1 MTKTRFWIPLVA
13 AAVIAFLLFKPAS
26 SPEMPELLKL
36 KPPTPGKAGSLQI
49 PIVHYERGNAL
60 SGRER
65 VDFVGAIHL
74 GEPSYYDALNERFT
88 QYDSVLFEL
97 VADPELLGDRTAER
111 EESMLG
117 VIQKALAGILGLVF
131 QLEGINYKAVNFV
144 HADLSPQQLMSAM
157 SARGESVGSLLLRI
171 FKLSFDPK
179 IKEEMERSGIKEPE
193 LEGINP
199 LMIALRG
206 PTEGERAKIKLF
218 FAQGLVSSEVFMKA
232 LQGDKGIALIDDRNA
247 ALIAVTKD
255 ELSKGKHS
263 LAIFYGVGHLPDLHK
278 RLTEE
283 LGFSITEVEWI
294 EAWKL

>member
-1 MTKTRFWIPLVA
+1 MKKTRHWISRIAVV
-13 AAVIAFLLFKPAS
+13 VIAFLLIQRS
-26 SPEMPELLKL
+26 SPPQVPELLKL
-36 KPPTPGKAGSLQI
+36 DPPTPGRAGSLQV
-49 PIVHYERGNAL
+49 PIVHYERGGLL
-60 SGRER
+60 SGRDR
-65 VDFVGAIHL
+65 VEFVGAIHL
-74 GEPSYYDALNERFT
+74 GEPAYYKALNERFAK
-88 QYDSVLFEL
+88 YDSVLFEL
-97 VADPELLGDRTAER
+97 VADPELLGDRTVQR

-131 QLEGINYKAVNFV
+131 QLEGINYSAGNFV
-144 HADLSPQQLMSAM
+144 HADLSPQQLMNAM

-179 IKEEMERSGIKEPE
+179 IKEEMERSGFKEPE

-199 LMIALRG
+199 IMIALRG
-206 PTEGERAKIKLF
+206 PTEAERAKIKLF

-247 ALIAVTKD
+247 AVIAATKD
-255 ELSKGKHS
+255 ELSQGKRL

-283 LGFSITEVEWI
+283 LGFSITEVEWV
-294 EAWKL
+294 EAWNL